1 MAYSYDGDIW
11 FESPSIGDNIFTT
24 GYGVA
29 GNPKI
34 GAPIVPS
41 KLVLDNNYG
50 TNNYGTN
57 NYGTNNYG
65 TNKLDVVTDSL

>member
-1 MAYSYDGDIW
+1 MTQ
-11 FESPSIGDNIFTT
+11 FR
-24 GYGVA
+24 
-29 GNPKI
+29 
-34 GAPIVPS
+34 APIVPS

-65 TNKLDVVTDSL
+65 TNKLDVVTDSYNNINNNDSENITILINASEN